1 MVSVDQ
7 WQTIPVNEL
16 RPMKAPALFG
26 KEEIETI
33 LSSKSKKT
41 WMHLRLKDVKMLH
54 IFRVPLA
61 A

>member
-16 RPMKAPALFG
+16 CPMKAPTLFG

-33 LSSKSKKT
+33 LSKSKSKKT
-41 WMHLRLKDVKMLH
+41 WD
-54 IFRVPLA
+54 A
-61 A
+61 SEA

>member
-1 MVSVDQ
+1 MVSVDR

-16 RPMKAPALFG
+16 CPVKAPTRFG

-41 WMHLRLKDVKMLH
+41 WD
-54 IFRVPLA
+54 A
-61 A
+61 SEA